1 MLINLLTYCPR
12 SARSRHRCTLH
23 HMSSHCYIYG
33 QLNSSSL
40 AGSTP
45 LTRRLLLLAVTVM
58 LCFQQGS
65 RSLTRLYTALL
76 LQVLLHVKVKERI
89 VQNFSVIS
97 AGSVRSVLDQE
108 TFYIHCSRF
117 ALKLW
122 AVHNNNTEDSFA
134 RCRTYTLCLCSSLDK
149 YFIILEVKLM
159 YKLDFYENT
168 GVNCEMW

>member
-23 HMSSHCYIYG
+23 HMSSHSYIYG

-40 AGSTP
+40 ARSRP
-45 LTRRLLLLAVTVM
+45 RTRRLLLLAAPVT

-76 LQVLLHVKVKERI
+76 LQVLLHVKVKDRF

-108 TFYIHCSRF
+108 NSIFTAHV
-117 ALKLW
+117 LLW
-122 AVHNNNTEDSFA
+122 NCELYTIHNNNTEDSFA
-134 RCRTYTLCLCSSLDK
+134 RCRTYTLCLCSSSDK
-149 YFIILEVKLM
+149 YFLIL
-159 YKLDFYENT
+159 
-168 GVNCEMW
+168 